1 MFKIVKNY
9 FGGAKLI
16 ETPKFKDERG
26 IFYKTYNNEEF
37 KKLSLKFNPKE
48 QFFSFSNKNVLRGM
62 HFQTKKY
69 AHEKL
74 VSCLSGKVLDVI
86 VDLRINSATY
96 NKVISIDLDE
106 KDSYSLYIPIGF
118 AHGFVSLHD
127 NSLMQYLTSTVYNKN
142 FDKGVHWKSIN
153 FEWPNEDYLV
163 SKRDSN
169 HPYIKDLKCEFF

>member
-1 MFKIVKNY
+1 MFKVIKNY
-9 FGGAKLI
+9 LGGAKLI
-16 ETPKFKDERG
+16 ETPKFADERG
-26 IFYKTYNNEEF
+26 IFYKTFNHEEF
-37 KKLSLKFNPKE
+37 NKLSLKFNPKE

-86 VDLRINSATY
+86 VDLRINSETY
-96 NKVISIDLDE
+96 KNVISVELDSI
-106 KDSYSLYIPIGF
+106 KPYSLYIPIGF
-118 AHGFVSLHD
+118 AHGFVSLQE
-127 NSLMQYLTSTVYNKN
+127 NSLMQYLTSEVYNEK
-142 FDKGVHWKSIN
+142 FDEGVHWKSIK
-153 FEWPNEDYLV
+153 FQWPNADYLV